1 MKQFQ
6 IKYNSDESLYKE
18 LQEIKNWCD
27 TNTSY
32 TVLFRIYSNDMN
44 PEHIMHVC
52 DILDEEMPDAL
63 YMGSTSNANILNGE
77 FTKTNIILT
86 CTIFEYET
94 TQVKVMQ
101 FPFSEE
107 NAKEHAHIVKEY
119 CDANPWVNTVEIHST
134 MLGMSIKEFCDE
146 LSTLRSDIQVF
157 GGGACNP
164 DISLIGNSVFSKGND
179 YSEHAIVF
187 LLLGGSD
194 LHTYSTYIC
203 GWQQLKRKF
212 KVTKADREIIYEL
225 DGEPAFNIYHKF
237 LNIEN
242 NDKFTYNAIE
252 FPFSVNNDDADVL
265 RCPIAV
271 NDDHS
276 IVMTGEITQGSEVSF
291 SFGDPETI
299 LKSIRHD
306 GQKIAEFQ
314 PEVIQ
319 IFSCAARKW
328 FWSGENISNET
339 ILFDKV
345 APTSGFYTSGELLR
359 VNGIMYAFNS
369 TLIFAAM
376 REGEPKNNEIVQ
388 IYDADLES
396 IESERITLIRRFI
409 SFIEATT
416 AEFEALNKKLAVISI
431 TDGLTKIYNRT
442 EIEKRIRSTVEK
454 QNTNEASGRLSLIML
469 DVDDFKLVNDLFG
482 HQEGDRVIVALA
494 DVLRKTM
501 NDFPSS
507 SIGRWGGEE
516 FMVLLP
522 DSDINEALEI
532 AKKICEEF
540 AAVSYEVAGCQTV
553 SIGVIQAKDGEDA
566 DMLYSRVD
574 KALYMAKDQG
584 KNQVVNLD

>member
-6 IKYNSDESLYKE
+6 IKYENDEYLYKK
-18 LQEIKNWCD
+18 LKEIEQWCD
-27 TNTSY
+27 TNPSY
-32 TVLFRIYSNDMN
+32 TVVFRIYSNDMN
-44 PEHIMHVC
+44 PEHITHIC
-52 DILDEEMPDAL
+52 DILDEKMPDAMYL
-63 YMGSTSNANILNGE
+63 GSTSNANIVNGE

-101 FPFSEE
+101 FPFSED
-107 NAKEHAHIVKEY
+107 NAKEYAHRLKEY

-146 LSTLRSDIQVF
+146 MSTLRSDIQVF

-164 DISLIGNSVFSKGND
+164 DITLIGNAVFSKGNSF
-179 YSEHAIVF
+179 SEHGIVF

-194 LHTYSTYIC
+194 LHTYSTFIC
-203 GWQQLKRKF
+203 GWQPLKRRF
-212 KVTKADREIIYEL
+212 KVTKANGNIMGEL
-225 DGEPAFNIYHKF
+225 DGEPAFNLYHRF
-237 LNIEN
+237 LNIDN
-242 NDKFTYNAIE
+242 NDQFVKNSIE
-252 FPFSVNNDDADVL
+252 FPFSVSDDDVDIL

-271 NDDHS
+271 NDDNS
-276 IVMTGEITQGSEVSF
+276 IVMTGEIAQGSEVSF

-314 PEVIQ
+314 PEAIQ

-328 FWSGENISNET
+328 FWSDENISNET
-339 ILFDKV
+339 ILFNSI

-359 VNGIMYAFNS
+359 VNGVVHAFNS

-416 AEFEALNKKLAVISI
+416 AEFEALNRKLAVISI
-431 TDGLTKIYNRT
+431 TDGLTNLYNRS
-442 EIEKRIRSTVEK
+442 EIEKRIRSMVEK
-454 QNTNEASGRLSLIML
+454 RRKDETENNLALIML
-469 DVDDFKLVNDLFG
+469 DIDDFKLVNDLYG
-482 HQEGDRVIVALA
+482 HQEGDRVIIALSEI
-494 DVLRKTM
+494 LRKTM
-501 NDFPSS
+501 RDVPS

-522 DSDINEALEI
+522 YSDMNKAAELAER
-532 AKKICEEF
+532 ICMEF
-540 AAVSYEVAGCQTV
+540 SAVSFENAGCQTV
-553 SIGVIQAKDGEDA
+553 SIGVIQAKDDEAA

-574 KALYMAKDQG
+574 KALYMAKEQG
-584 KNQVVNLD
+584 KNQVVKLN